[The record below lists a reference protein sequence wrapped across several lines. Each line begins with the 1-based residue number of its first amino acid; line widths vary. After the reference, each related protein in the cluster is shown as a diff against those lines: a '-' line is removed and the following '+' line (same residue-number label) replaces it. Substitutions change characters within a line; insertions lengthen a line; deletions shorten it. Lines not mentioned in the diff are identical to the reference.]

1 MKRICT
7 MAALAAFGAQ
17 ALASAEHTVLQQSK
31 AFDKKELNIKVGD
44 KLVFK
49 NEDPFVHNIFSLS
62 KPKPFDLGTFG
73 KGQARDVVFAQEGT
87 YEIECAIHPEMTL
100 TVKVAK

>member
-1 MKRICT
+1 MKYLYIA
-7 MAALAAFGAQ
+7 AALATLAAP
-17 ALASAEHTVLQQSK
+17 ALASSEHTVLQQSK
-31 AFDKKELNIKVGD
+31 AFNKKELSIKVGD

-73 KGQARDVVFAQEGT
+73 KGQARDIVFAQEGT